1 MIQIALD
8 GPAGAGKSTL
18 AKMLARD
25 LQYVYVDT
33 GALYRAVGLYACR
46 KGLEKSDV
54 DGILACLPEIE
65 LSLVY
70 RDGVQRVI
78 LCGEDVS
85 EDIRLP
91 EISMWA
97 STVSAIPTVRAFL
110 LDLQKDIAVKNN
122 VIMDGRDIGTVV
134 LPNATVKIF
143 VDSSPEARANRRY
156 KELLEK
162 GIEARYEDVLADIQQ
177 RDYSDRN
184 RAISPLKMADDAIL
198 LDNSELNL
206 QESYDA
212 ALRIIQDKLRALG
225 L

>member
-18 AKMLARD
+18 AKMLAKD

-46 KGLEKSDV
+46 KGLDKSDI
-54 DGILACLPEIE
+54 DGIVGCLPEIE
-65 LSLVY
+65 LNLAY
-70 RDGVQRVI
+70 REGVQRVI
-78 LCGEDVS
+78 LCGNDVS

-97 STVSAIPTVRAFL
+97 SVVSAIPAVRAFL
-110 LDLQKDIAVKNN
+110 LDLQKDIAEKNN
-122 VIMDGRDIGTVV
+122 VIMDGRDIGTVI

-143 VDSSPEARANRRY
+143 VDSTPEARAGRRY
-156 KELLEK
+156 KELCEK
-162 GIEARYEDVLADIQQ
+162 GIEADYADVLADIQQ
-177 RDYSDRN
+177 RDYNDRN
-184 RAISPLKMADDAIL
+184 RPIAPLKMAEDAIL
-198 LDNSELNL
+198 LDNSNLNL

-212 ALRIIQDKLRALG
+212 ALAIIKEKLATSD
-225 L
+225 